1 MRSTDH
7 CSGTIT
13 LLRISKQY
21 IDRFHENLL
30 HIHREHPALFEQLEE
45 AGGDDRLVEAGDG
58 GLTLQMGSGYVE
70 SRVSPRRNAVR
81 FAGSV
86 EKGEKQF
93 IFLGCGLAYH
103 INELLREGGRGV
115 VVERN
120 IEVFRAALHIL
131 DPRLLG
137 RLKLLIGLPVDEVAG
152 RITSFIAQ
160 RMTVVKHPASSR
172 ISPRYYGRVEDIIRN
187 RRLERLASDVTVAE
201 SQKLWLRNTVKNL
214 TRPEAFGGRYIL
226 SKRCSGMFSGPVL
239 LVASGPW
246 LEDVVASIKRYR
258 NNLPIFAL
266 LPSVPYL
273 LANGIEPDL
282 ALTTDAGF
290 WNRHRVVSVHAVRE
304 GCTIPLVT
312 TFSCDPGVMQNWH
325 GNVYLFSHF
334 LAFESLFGST
344 TGDIISIPMQGTSS
358 LVMLLLARIL
368 GFDTIYL
375 AGYDF
380 AFRGLR
386 DHHRGAGFGQFYM
399 ERSCRFSPWD
409 TMVFKGL
416 RQEGYRKA
424 GNGAGGRI
432 YTSHKLVLYKNWL
445 EKEVAGED
453 IVRLNSGLKVEG
465 IKTAADD
472 VLAECGA
479 ARSHTI
485 DSMLGSCARR
495 MDKDRALEDLRGIR
509 KMIEKENDPQKRCD
523 LLYGDTRNTDVKSSF
538 ENADFALELLDRFLV
553 AVEKREQNVR
563 SNAL

>member
-1 MRSTDH
+1 
-7 CSGTIT
+7 
-13 LLRISKQY
+13 LLHISKQY

-30 HIHREHPALFEQLEE
+30 NIHREHLALFEQLEE
-45 AGGDDRLVEAGDG
+45 AGGDDRLVETGDG
-58 GLTLQMGSGYVE
+58 GLTLRVGSGYIE

-86 EKGEKQF
+86 EKGEKKF

-115 VVERN
+115 VVERD

-131 DPRLLG
+131 DPRFLG
-137 RLKLLIGLPVDEVAG
+137 RLKLLIGLSVEEVAG

-172 ISPRYYGRVEDIIRN
+172 ISPRYYGRIENIIRN
-187 RRLERLASDVTVAE
+187 RRLERLASDVTAAE
-201 SQKLWLRNTVKNL
+201 SSKLWLRNTVKNL
-214 TRPEAFGGRYIL
+214 TRSETFGSRYIL
-226 SKRCSGMFSGPVL
+226 SRRCTGMFSGPVL

-246 LEDVVASIKRYR
+246 LEDVIASIKRYR
-258 NNLPIFAL
+258 NNLPVFAL

-282 ALTTDAGF
+282 VLTTDAGF
-290 WNRHRVVSVHAVRE
+290 WNRHRVVSVHAIRE
-304 GCTIPLVT
+304 GCTVPLVA
-312 TFSCDPGVMQNWH
+312 TFSCDPGVMVNWH
-325 GNVYLFSHF
+325 GNVYLFSHS
-334 LAFESLFGST
+334 LAFESLLGSI
-344 TGDIISIPMQGTSS
+344 TGDIMSIPMQGTSS

-380 AFRGLR
+380 SFRGLR
-386 DHHRGAGFGQFYM
+386 GHHRGAGFEQFDM

-409 TMVFKGL
+409 TMVLKRL

-424 GNGAGGRI
+424 GNGAGERI

-445 EKEVAGED
+445 EREVAGED
-453 IVRLNSGLKVEG
+453 IVRLKGGLKVEG
-465 IKTAADD
+465 IKTADPG
-472 VLAECGA
+472 VLAQCGS

-485 DSMLGSCARR
+485 DSMLGSCAKR
-495 MDKDRALEDLRGIR
+495 MDQYRVLEDLRGIR
-509 KMIEKENDPQKRCD
+509 KMIEKESDPQKRRD
-523 LLYGDTRNTDVKSSF
+523 ILYGDTPNPDVKSSL
-538 ENADFALELLDRFLV
+538 ENDDFALELLDRCL
-553 AVEKREQNVR
+553 AAAEKREQKVR